1 MATRPYR
8 ARSARPR
15 SQETRKRITAA
26 VHELLAEGAF
36 HEATVEQIAERA
48 GVSRATVYQH
58 FGSRLEMI
66 DSVCDVMGV
75 NPALVE
81 IRRVIGL
88 PDTREALTKTLAG
101 SVRFWSTESPV
112 LRELY
117 GVAAVDPAAR
127 N

>member
-1 MATRPYR
+1 MSSRAYRTRPR
-8 ARSARPR
+8 KRTTQAR
-15 SQETRKRITAA
+15 ERITAA

-36 HEATVEQIAERA
+36 HETTVEQVAERA

-58 FGSRLEMI
+58 FASRLDLI

-81 IRRVIGL
+81 IRKVVVL
-88 PDTREALTKTLAG
+88 DDAEQALGRTLANC
-101 SVRFWSTESPV
+101 VRFWSSEAPV

-117 GVAAVDPAAR
+117 
-127 N
+127 